1 METASPGRRM
11 LIMPGVQEEWANVFL
26 LAFASFIGERGSAL
40 HIAICEA
47 AIMHPPI
54 SGTMT
59 RYETHKTSLLE
70 RIDWSVQIN

>member
-11 LIMPGVQEEWANVFL
+11 LIVLCVQEEWANVFL
-26 LAFASFIGERGSAL
+26 LAFAGFIGERGSAL

-59 RYETHKTSLLE
+59 R
-70 RIDWSVQIN
+70 

>member
-1 METASPGRRM
+1 M
-11 LIMPGVQEEWANVFL
+11 LIMLGVQEEWANVFL
-26 LAFASFIGERGSAL
+26 LAFAGFIGERGSAL

-59 RYETHKTSLLE
+59 R
-70 RIDWSVQIN
+70 